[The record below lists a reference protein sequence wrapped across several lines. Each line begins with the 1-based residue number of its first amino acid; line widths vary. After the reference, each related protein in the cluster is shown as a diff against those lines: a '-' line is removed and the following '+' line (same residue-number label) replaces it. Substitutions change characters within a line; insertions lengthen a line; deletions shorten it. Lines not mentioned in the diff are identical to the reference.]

1 MRFSTY
7 LNNAKCMEWKI
18 NAQQGIL
25 FALLYEAPAWAKEEI
40 IENRAYYFVSRNLI
54 LEELPMFFEKSDTV
68 YRNLKVLQEK
78 GLIEYIKQGKKDLIR
93 ITTKGKTW
101 NEFKDNNSEKNPS
114 SEQNSEKNPNNLG
127 KKSEKEPKNSEKNPT
142 NNNTIYNYNNTNIL
156 NNIYSQVINYLNEKA
171 NSKYKATSKDNQK
184 HIKARIN
191 EGYDFN
197 DFKKVID
204 NMCSAWKNT
213 EFENYL
219 RPSTLFGV
227 KFENYLNWKKTGG
240 NKNGNTGNKRNY
252 TGNAEKKGL
261 TSTTIIS
268 QTTQRDSMTGISAP
282 TVSSSIFKE
291 QDIQKYMGLS
301 RLTEQDWYKR
311 FENAEV
317 KTPEEIEFKKSF
329 EKYCKNFETIKQK
342 GLGILMSGN
351 PGTGKTYYT
360 TCIMNALNQ
369 KYLVYKTT
377 LSDLLEEIRK
387 SYKSFENENDDF
399 LFSRLSKAELIIF
412 DDLGNEFLSDWGK
425 EKMFMILNFIYENN
439 KPLIINT
446 NLDAKQLSSFFN
458 INGSDKLLDRIRSK
472 CKTYIFSWES
482 RRKDLYKKDFE
493 ELY

>member
-1 MRFSTY
+1 
-7 LNNAKCMEWKI
+7 MET
-18 NAQQGIL
+18 QGIRK
-25 FALLYEAPAWAKEEI
+25 AI
-40 IENRAYYFVSRNLI
+40 
-54 LEELPMFFEKSDTV
+54 
-68 YRNLKVLQEK
+68 
-78 GLIEYIKQGKKDLIR
+78 QGMLRKRDLISTM
-93 ITTKGKTW
+93 I
-101 NEFKDNNSEKNPS
+101 
-114 SEQNSEKNPNNLG
+114 
-127 KKSEKEPKNSEKNPT
+127 
-142 NNNTIYNYNNTNIL
+142 
-156 NNIYSQVINYLNEKA
+156 IN
-171 NSKYKATSKDNQK
+171 
-184 HIKARIN
+184 
-191 EGYDFN
+191 
-197 DFKKVID
+197 
-204 NMCSAWKNT
+204 
-213 EFENYL
+213 
-219 RPSTLFGV
+219 
-227 KFENYLNWKKTGG
+227 
-240 NKNGNTGNKRNY
+240 
-252 TGNAEKKGL
+252 
-261 TSTTIIS
+261 

-282 TVSSSIFKE
+282 TVSASIFKE
-291 QDIQKYMGLS
+291 QDIERYMGLS
-301 RLTEQDWYKR
+301 KLTEQDWHKR

-317 KTPEEIEFKKSF
+317 KSIEEMGFKKSF
-329 EKYCKNFETIKQK
+329 EKYCKNFEIIKQK

-472 CKTYIFSWES
+472 CKTYIYSWES